1 MADEE
6 RHGDFAEGE
15 RTEPA
20 EPGER
25 DFAEGVEQERP
36 GRRRDFGEGNEQE
49 RPGRGRDFGEGIED
63 ADADAEP
70 ERDFAE
76 GERTSD
82 DD

>member
-25 DFAEGVEQERP
+25 DFAEGVERKRP
-36 GRRRDFGEGNEQE
+36 GRPRDFGEGVEHE
-49 RPGRGRDFGEGIED
+49 
-63 ADADAEP
+63 DAEP
-70 ERDFAE
+70 ERDYAE